1 MSKSYILLIV
11 DVKKSPARQ
20 PRVAAGAE
28 PAPRVAG
35 AAGGLC
41 WEKSPAFPLGLL
53 VRSNAADAFWHS
65 PPPSLVPGLNTLY
78 TCKER
83 AEVIKTH
90 RWFCSLCSYVVAGP
104 LPLTHPV
111 TETRAEA
118 KSVARVA
125 RPHEGTWLPTGSIT
139 GCAAVHPGFP
149 QKNTAATGCR
159 PLKM

>member
-1 MSKSYILLIV
+1 MSKSYILLIA
-11 DVKKSPARQ
+11 DGKKSPARQ

-41 WEKSPAFPLGLL
+41 WEKSPAFSWACWFAQTQQTRFGT
-53 VRSNAADAFWHS
+53 A
-65 PPPSLVPGLNTLY
+65 PPRLVPGLNTLY

-90 RWFCSLCSYVVAGP
+90 QWFCSLCSYVVAGP
-104 LPLTHPV
+104 LPLAHPV

-118 KSVARVA
+118 KSAARVA

-139 GCAAVHPGFP
+139 GCAALHPGLP